1 VRKNWTTEGGR
12 KQRRR
17 GRNREVKIKTGRQSE
32 ERKERIQ
39 KKPRRG
45 SSVGTA
51 LPHCHLRLQLQGRGT
66 VEPLSE
72 PEEPEEKQTKKGK
85 YRSKTCCC
93 LSLAS
98 R

>member
-39 KKPRRG
+39 KN
-45 SSVGTA
+45 
-51 LPHCHLRLQLQGRGT
+51 
-66 VEPLSE
+66 
-72 PEEPEEKQTKKGK
+72 
-85 YRSKTCCC
+85 
-93 LSLAS
+93 
-98 R
+98 